1 MYEIAD
7 RLVKDVEQGRLDRRE
22 AVSRLVALAAAAFAG
37 SAAPIAYAAATD
49 AEPTFRSTGLN
60 HIALNVSDV
69 PRSRE
74 FYQKHLGLNVLRE
87 STSNAFLGVGRKNF
101 VALFRSSKPGMNHYA
116 YTIDNYDAAK
126 TVERLKQAGLEPE
139 RQENRV
145 YFQDPDDLTVQL
157 SPERGD

>member
-1 MYEIAD
+1 VYEIAD
-7 RLVKDVEQGRLDRRE
+7 RLVKEVEQGRLGRRE
-22 AVSRLVALAAAAFAG
+22 AVSRLVAVAAAAFAG
-37 SAAPIAYAAATD
+37 STPLADASTTD
-49 AEPTFRSTGLN
+49 AEPTFRAVGLN

-74 FYQKHLGLNVLRE
+74 FYQEHLGLNVLRE
-87 STSNAFLGVGRKNF
+87 SASNAFLGVGRHDF

-116 YTIDNYDAAK
+116 YTIENYDAAR
-126 TVERLKQAGLEPE
+126 TVERLKEAGLEPE